1 MMDKVRRRSAG
12 PFSLEEV
19 KEVRKILDWELY
31 CEESMGMDMTRIK
44 MLYDIIGK
52 FNKCWDALSK
62 PTEREI
68 LSGCFHNGN
77 NTAAKDGSGT
87 VTNKTEQTR
96 TKRNK
101 S

>member
-1 MMDKVRRRSAG
+1 MVRGERKEDSMKDKVRRRSAG

-31 CEESMGMDMTRIK
+31 CEESIGTDMTRIK

-52 FNKCWDALSK
+52 FNRCWDALGK

-68 LSGCFHNGN
+68 LSGCFQNGN
-77 NTAAKDGSGT
+77 NTAAKDGCK
-87 VTNKTEQTR
+87 TN
-96 TKRNK
+96 
-101 S
+101 